1 MKKNFL
7 IIGSGISSLT
17 LAVLLLQAGHQVKI
31 LEQHY
36 LPGGYLHCFKR
47 FGFRFDTGAHYVGA
61 LGDGLPFQK
70 ILKYL
75 GVYHADDYVALNDEN
90 VDSYFFDDWKY
101 SYSIGY
107 EENIRK
113 LSDDFPSEKEAIA
126 QYFQLVKT
134 SAHSFPTYY
143 FKEDYDQSV
152 MLKFLEM
159 TLDDVLK
166 NLNISGKL
174 AEILRAPC
182 VLHGVSPQDVSF
194 GVHSIL
200 IDSIMV
206 SSHGFKNGGEK
217 LADRFVK
224 KIKELGGELL
234 LSHKVNKID
243 VENGIVTRVHCE
255 NGSSFA
261 ADEYIAGIHPKL
273 VFDFIGQDKLKP
285 AFRSRLNS
293 INESAPFVGAYV
305 IMKNNLNI
313 NPRSNYY
320 FMPNDIRH
328 SFKDDQ
334 LGLDNQFGFCAS
346 PLRTYQAEG
355 LFPLSIHA
363 SCPRD
368 FFDHWKGSSKKITD
382 PDYLA
387 AKEKVF
393 EPLFQRLNQRF
404 EGFSEAIIEK
414 NYSSNLTNSRF
425 NPSPNGSAY
434 GFYHDQSL
442 TGVRALGPRTHFNN
456 LYLTGQNSLF
466 PGLLGATISGLR
478 TSGFFTGIKDILR
491 QLQNE
496 L

>member
-17 LAVLLLQAGHQVKI
+17 IAILLLKAGHQVKI

-36 LPGGYLHCFKR
+36 VPGGYLHCFKR

-61 LGDGLPFQK
+61 LAEGLPFHK
-70 ILKYL
+70 ILTYL
-75 GVYHADDYVALNDEN
+75 GVYHGEDYVELDRNN
-90 VDSYFFDDWKY
+90 VDTYWFDGWEY
-101 SYSIGY
+101 SYIIGY

-113 LSDDFPSEKEAIA
+113 LCDQFPSEKKVIQ
-126 QYFQLVKT
+126 QYFDLVKM

-143 FKEDYDQSV
+143 FKEEYNQLD

-159 TLDDVLK
+159 TLDDLLK
-166 NLNISGKL
+166 SLGIKGKL
-174 AEILRAPC
+174 SEILCAPC

-194 GVHSIL
+194 GIHSIL

-217 LADRFVK
+217 LAQRFVK
-224 KIKELGGELL
+224 KIKELGGEVL

-243 VENGIVTRVHCE
+243 VENNLVTKVNCE
-255 NGSSFA
+255 NGNSFS

-273 VFDFIGQDKLKP
+273 VFDFIGPDKLKP
-285 AFRSRLNS
+285 AFRSRLN
-293 INESAPFVGAYV
+293 NMVESAPFAGAYV
-305 IMKNNLNI
+305 ILKNNGSI
-313 NPRSNYY
+313 NPLSNYY
-320 FMPNDIRH
+320 FMPKSMLNAFQADRIT
-328 SFKDDQ
+328 
-334 LGLDNQFGFCAS
+334 LENQFGFCAS
-346 PLRTYQAEG
+346 PLRSYKQG
-355 LFPLSIHA
+355 NFPLSIHT
-363 SCPRD
+363 SCSPSY
-368 FFDHWKGSSKKITD
+368 FEFWAGKKID
-382 PDYLA
+382 KMEEEDYLK

-393 EPLFQRLNQRF
+393 GPLFQKLETKF
-404 EGFSEAIIEK
+404 PGFTESIIEK
-414 NYSSNLTNSRF
+414 NFSSNLTNSKF

-434 GFYHDQSL
+434 GLYHDQKI
-442 TGVRALGPRTHFNN
+442 TGFRTLGPRTHFAN

-478 TSGFFTGIKDILR
+478 TSGFFIRTKDILR
-491 QLQNE
+491 E